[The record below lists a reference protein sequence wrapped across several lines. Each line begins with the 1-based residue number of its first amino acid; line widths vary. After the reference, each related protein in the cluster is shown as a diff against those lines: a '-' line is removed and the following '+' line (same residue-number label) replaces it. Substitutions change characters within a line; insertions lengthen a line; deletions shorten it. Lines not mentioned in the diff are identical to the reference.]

1 MVYALLD
8 YINSSSWNSSSDLY
22 DWMKFVYDNNVNYPN
37 LYLFIEEKRLREKY
51 TRPILKMY
59 SCAA

>member
-22 DWMKFVYDNNVNYPN
+22 DWMKFVYDNNVVYPN
-37 LYLFIEEKRLREKY
+37 LYLFIEEKQLRDKY
-51 TRPILKMY
+51 IRPILRMY
-59 SCAA
+59 CDVA